1 MARRKNKLADR
12 LARLEDAS
20 REGMWQLTLEDGTA
34 AALPV
39 LTVMDA
45 LAELF
50 GFPVDADQDDDERS
64 SGPPRLTLTH
74 EIRLLARVAE
84 GSETSMLGRTVVALA
99 KEAVREGGA

>member
-1 MARRKNKLADR
+1 MTRRKSKVADR

-50 GFPVDADQDDDERS
+50 GFPAGGDQDDDERS
-64 SGPPRLTLTH
+64 PGPPRPTLTH

-99 KEAVREGGA
+99 KEAVREDGA